1 MTSAEISS
9 GIGVRDLL
17 ILRLIPP
24 QCLPAKG
31 ANGLFAA
38 NRSLIPRCSL
48 GIALQ
53 WPRMSPLALG
63 GRERASVRR
72 LHSKMNG
79 LGPNGAC
86 PFWAA
91 FFFVNAHRGSIWFL
105 SVLSD
110 FRRTKK
116 VLDVRTTR
124 LRRTLATSFVSAPF
138 DRSRILSRTRP
149 ASRFTPDAAASTASH
164 PASVTIAIRPCSGT
178 GWREFVEMI
187 CPTGEAKYFCKGD
200 STGKLQR
207 RPPRLGKNS
216 DYRAGVARSVTTAN
230 HSAMLAW
237 NAFKTSGIER
247 RAEPR
252 PLSRATRAFS
262 AMYATKRSKPRMLS
276 MRVKL

>member
-124 LRRTLATSFVSAPF
+124 LRRTQHRLSSARLVIAHKSFDPPCDHLARKTLP
-138 DRSRILSRTRP
+138 
-149 ASRFTPDAAASTASH
+149 
-164 PASVTIAIRPCSGT
+164 
-178 GWREFVEMI
+178 
-187 CPTGEAKYFCKGD
+187 
-200 STGKLQR
+200 
-207 RPPRLGKNS
+207 RPPHPLP
-216 DYRAGVARSVTTAN
+216 SVCDDRET
-230 HSAMLAW
+230 
-237 NAFKTSGIER
+237 
-247 RAEPR
+247 
-252 PLSRATRAFS
+252 PLCGPGRDW
-262 AMYATKRSKPRMLS
+262 
-276 MRVKL
+276 V